1 MNASPSAPST
11 PLTDPTAEP
20 VIAPPLERLIAVFR
34 DELTGVRFP
43 GADVAVL
50 EQAADRVRVAAD
62 ELAQAEALLERA
74 RASLGEANEQLL
86 QKGHRALSYARIYA
100 EESPSLSL
108 ILDGIVLPRSL
119 GRTDA
124 ITLDGSPPA
133 PRRRGRPPKV
143 AGATPLFNP
152 RDADDEPTPSPTP
165 ATSPIAVA
173 ALAPVAPRAEERAQA
188 RSS

>member
-1 MNASPSAPST
+1 MTDREGPMNASPSN
-11 PLTDPTAEP
+11 DPTAEP

-34 DELTGVRFP
+34 DELGGVRFP
-43 GADVAVL
+43 GADVALL

-74 RASLGEANEQLL
+74 RASLGEANEHLL
-86 QKGHRALSYARIYA
+86 QKGHRALAYARIYA

-108 ILDGIVLPRSL
+108 ILDAIVLPRA
-119 GRTDA
+119 GRLADA
-124 ITLDGSPPA
+124 MTLDGNPPA

-143 AGATPLFNP
+143 TGATPLFSP
-152 RDADDEPTPSPTP
+152 RDADEEPTPTP
-165 ATSPIAVA
+165 APMPVP
-173 ALAPVAPRAEERAQA
+173 ALAPVAPSRQEDRPAQL